1 MKVKNI
7 LIGIAA
13 ALAAVSCNVGDDAV
27 LPGAASDG
35 LLKIRPRLQQL
46 DVQTRNAENA
56 LIAYIPDSLKSARVQ
71 PIASSM
77 IRENVYYYNL
87 PEAATSVLFT
97 NLASTAEENVRFGL
111 EETGGLMVVLRD
123 STRAELSQE
132 ILLGGLSGIL
142 AGNATP
148 YDVSIRR
155 LSSKITARLVLT
167 DANGT
172 PLENT
177 AEQLLAASVA
187 IDSLGTFVRI
197 GGGRLYDA
205 RNPLRGRGDVF
216 RDRDVRRDSRPGVPA
231 VPPDGH
237 RQERHGEDLLQG
249 AGPAPR
255 SEPQLYGDVPPAA
268 GQRECQLHL

>member
-13 ALAAVSCNVGDDAV
+13 ALAAVSCNVEDEAV

-111 EETGGLMVVLRD
+111 EETGGLMDTVHPYE
-123 STRAELSQE
+123 AWC
-132 ILLGGLSGIL
+132 G
-142 AGNATP
+142 AGNGFTFAA
-148 YDVSIRR
+148 YNSGDMAYVIRQAVDLYHNNRDAFKR
-155 LSSKITARLVLT
+155 LQLT
-167 DANGT
+167 GMTSDFSWDKSAQEYN
-172 PLENT
+172 
-177 AEQLLAASVA
+177 
-187 IDSLGTFVRI
+187 RI
-197 GGGRLYDA
+197 Y
-205 RNPLRGRGDVF
+205 
-216 RDRDVRRDSRPGVPA
+216 
-231 VPPDGH
+231 
-237 RQERHGEDLLQG
+237 EMI
-249 AGPAPR
+249 R
-255 SEPQLYGDVPPAA
+255 S
-268 GQRECQLHL
+268 